1 MSNLFLEMLKS
12 IAAEAILTSKFK
24 SDLNVSLLV
33 FMNVHSVNASCSLRA
48 RAPLNI
54 SSMCLAEV
62 CRLLTVSSY
71 CY

>member
-1 MSNLFLEMLKS
+1 MLKS

-24 SDLNVSLLV
+24 SDLNVLV

-71 CY
+71 YY